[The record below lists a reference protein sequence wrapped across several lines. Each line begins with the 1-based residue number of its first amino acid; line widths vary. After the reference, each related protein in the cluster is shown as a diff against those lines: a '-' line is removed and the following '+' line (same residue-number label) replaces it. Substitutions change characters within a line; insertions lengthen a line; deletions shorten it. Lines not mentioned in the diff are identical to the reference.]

1 MNSASFLDLKEKAKK
16 LDKEDK
22 LSSFR
27 NQFLFPQH
35 QGKNVLYFTGN
46 SLGLQPKDTQEYILQ
61 ELKDWAEYGVE
72 GHFRAMRPWF
82 SYHEQLTEKMAKI
95 VGALPEEV
103 VMMNQLTSNLHFLLV
118 SFYTP
123 QQRKRKILFE
133 FPAFPSD
140 IYALQSHIKFHG
152 GNPDTDLIMVKSERE
167 DYIIEDEKIISA
179 IDKYKDELALV
190 LIGGVNYL
198 SGQVFDI
205 PRITQAAHRAG
216 ALCGWDLAH
225 AAGNIELHLHN
236 WNVDFAVWCSYKYL
250 NSGPGSVGGAFVH
263 QKHLHNFD
271 LPLFAGWWGT
281 DKKERFKMKAV
292 FEPMPTAERWQVSNA
307 PIFSMAACLASLNIF
322 DRATMPALIHKSKQL
337 TDFLEENILQINT
350 VFNKEIFK
358 IITPKNRGAQLSV
371 ICYLPDSKNLFEEL
385 IHNGIIADWRE
396 PNVIRFA
403 PVPLY
408 NSFQDIFLLGEKLKE
423 IIPKFLQ

>member
-16 LDKEDK
+16 SDKEDK

-371 ICYLPDSKNLFEEL
+371 ICHLPDSKNLFEEL

>member
-371 ICYLPDSKNLFEEL
+371 ICHLPDSKNLFEEL